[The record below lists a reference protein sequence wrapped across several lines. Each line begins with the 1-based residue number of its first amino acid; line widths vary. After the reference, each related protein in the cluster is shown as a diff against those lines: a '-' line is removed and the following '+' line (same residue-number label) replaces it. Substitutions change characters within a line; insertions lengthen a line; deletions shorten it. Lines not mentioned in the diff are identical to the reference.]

1 MKKRHAKTVLFAKN
15 FYLQQELRGIVDYAR
30 EHGWQLE
37 MPQMFSLRSHI
48 RNWRGDGYLTDTG
61 SGVEPLHDAG
71 VRVVG
76 LSLDP
81 VLKRFADGIVAPD
94 NLRIGVVAAEY
105 FLRRGHRNFAVC
117 TDCYGRDRAFE
128 ERIAQDGFR
137 AVRLSMPRYFR
148 SPQTIDLLAGKLV
161 RLPRPCA
168 VFCNNDWEAA
178 AIFNAAAL
186 ARRKVPE
193 EIALIGVG
201 NEELLCTA
209 TEPRLSSVETRLY
222 ERGFFA
228 ARMLD
233 RMMEEGPPVKPEQLL
248 IAPAGVIERGS
259 SNGFAVADIRLRRLL
274 NLLEKNAARPVRI
287 ADLARRCHFGESTFY
302 RRCVSALG
310 VSPKRL
316 LVELRLGLACS
327 RLLDSDDTIA
337 VIAEECGFPS
347 SGALFEQFR
356 QCYGCTPAE
365 WRAGRK
371 AELFQKNVKK
381 SAESEEITMAGRKR
395 AGRFPP
401 SPAEFSFD

>member
-137 AVRLSMPRYFR
+137 AVRLSMPRCFR
-148 SPQTIDLLAGKLV
+148 SPRTLEQLARRIA
-161 RLPRPCA
+161 RLPRPCG
-168 VFCNNDWEAA
+168 VFCNNDWEATA
-178 AIFNAAAL
+178 VLNAAGL
-186 ARRKVPE
+186 APRQVPHRA
-193 EIALIGVG
+193 I
-201 NEELLCTA
+201 
-209 TEPRLSSVETRLY
+209 
-222 ERGFFA
+222 
-228 ARMLD
+228 
-233 RMMEEGPPVKPEQLL
+233 
-248 IAPAGVIERGS
+248 
-259 SNGFAVADIRLRRLL
+259 LRRLHSIGIHCGH
-274 NLLEKNAARPVRI
+274 NRADPV
-287 ADLARRCHFGESTFY
+287 LRRNTY
-302 RRCVSALG
+302 WW
-310 VSPKRL
+310 
-316 LVELRLGLACS
+316 
-327 RLLDSDDTIA
+327 I
-337 VIAEECGFPS
+337 
-347 SGALFEQFR
+347 
-356 QCYGCTPAE
+356 
-365 WRAGRK
+365 
-371 AELFQKNVKK
+371 
-381 SAESEEITMAGRKR
+381 
-395 AGRFPP
+395 
-401 SPAEFSFD
+401 

>member
-148 SPQTIDLLAGKLV
+148 SPQTIDLLARKLV
-161 RLPRPCA
+161 RLPRLCA

-233 RMMEEGPPVKPEQLL
+233 RMMEEG
-248 IAPAGVIERGS
+248 
-259 SNGFAVADIRLRRLL
+259 RR
-274 NLLEKNAARPVRI
+274 
-287 ADLARRCHFGESTFY
+287 
-302 RRCVSALG
+302 
-310 VSPKRL
+310 
-316 LVELRLGLACS
+316 
-327 RLLDSDDTIA
+327 
-337 VIAEECGFPS
+337 
-347 SGALFEQFR
+347 
-356 QCYGCTPAE
+356 
-365 WRAGRK
+365 
-371 AELFQKNVKK
+371 
-381 SAESEEITMAGRKR
+381 
-395 AGRFPP
+395 
-401 SPAEFSFD
+401 

>member
-1 MKKRHAKTVLFAKN
+1 MIFYKMKKRHVKTVLFAKN

-37 MPQMFSLRSHI
+37 MPQMFNLRSHI

-71 VRVVG
+71 GRVVG

-81 VLKRFADGIVAPD
+81 LLKRVADGIVAPD

-148 SPQTIDLLAGKLV
+148 SPQTIDLLARKLV
-161 RLPRPCA
+161 RLPRLCA

-233 RMMEEGPPVKPEQLL
+233 RMMEEGPPVKQEQLL

-274 NLLEKNAARPVRI
+274 NLLEKNAAGPVKI
-287 ADLARRCHFGESTFY
+287 TEFARRHHLCESTFY
-302 RRCVSALG
+302 RRCVAELG
-310 VSPKRL
+310 ISPKRL
-316 LVELRLGLACS
+316 LAELRLGLASS
-327 RLLDSDDTIA
+327 RLLDSDDTVAA
-337 VIAEECGFPS
+337 VAEECGFPS
-347 SGALFEQFR
+347 PGALFEEFQR
-356 QCYGCTPAE
+356 KYGCTPSA
-365 WRAGRK
+365 WRSLRRECPDGEMTEKQRRNDGNTT
-371 AELFQKNVKK
+371 EE
-381 SAESEEITMAGRKR
+381 SAVFGTV
-395 AGRFPP
+395 
-401 SPAEFSFD
+401 